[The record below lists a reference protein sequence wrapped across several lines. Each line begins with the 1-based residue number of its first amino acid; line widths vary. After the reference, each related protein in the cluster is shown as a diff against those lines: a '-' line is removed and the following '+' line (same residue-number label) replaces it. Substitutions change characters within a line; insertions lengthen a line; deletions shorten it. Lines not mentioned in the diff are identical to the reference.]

1 VSIDESQLVPLAQKG
16 DVASLERLL
25 EDHYD
30 YIFSICRKV
39 IGNTEDANEAT
50 QEALISIVKNINSF
64 KFSSKFSTWVYRIA
78 TNAALD
84 EIRKKSRRPTTEF
97 NEETVTTER
106 KSSLEDEVI
115 DRIDVTTALQALPE
129 EFRIVLVLRDQLGN
143 SYDDIGE
150 LLGVPA
156 GTVKSR
162 IARARQKI
170 KEELLGN
177 KIHSQGVKEVN
188 DG

>member
-1 VSIDESQLVPLAQKG
+1 VSIDESQLVTLAQKG

-64 KFSSKFSTWVYRIA
+64 KFSSKFSTWLYRIA

>member
-1 VSIDESQLVPLAQKG
+1 M
-16 DVASLERLL
+16 
-25 EDHYD
+25 
-30 YIFSICRKV
+30 
-39 IGNTEDANEAT
+39 
-50 QEALISIVKNINSF
+50 
-64 KFSSKFSTWVYRIA
+64 
-78 TNAALD
+78 
-84 EIRKKSRRPTTEF
+84 
-97 NEETVTTER
+97 
-106 KSSLEDEVI
+106 I
-115 DRIDVTTALQALPE
+115 DRIDITTALQTLPE